1 MNADKT
7 DNPAILE
14 KVARFPTSPG
24 VYIMKDAR
32 KRILYI
38 GKAVNLRSRVRSY
51 FSKSSDT
58 RIFFSHLV
66 RRIDDVDCILTSSE
80 TEALILENNLIKKHR
95 PVYNI
100 RLRDD
105 KNYVCLKVTMTE
117 EWPRVLVTRRYQNDG
132 DLYFG
137 PYGSSGSVRAMLRVV
152 KTLFPLRTCSNGFFK
167 NRARAGRPC
176 IEYDIGRCSAPCV
189 DHITRDEYLRDVDE
203 VLLFLRGKNTELV
216 EILEHKM
223 AAAAENRR
231 YELASRYR
239 DQIRA
244 IQKVFEVQK
253 ADEISHGDMDV
264 FAHVRE
270 GESVGVQ
277 ELVIREGKIVNSHC
291 HTFRSSLETAEILAS
306 FLSQYYLAER
316 YVPRRVLCD
325 IDFPERRL
333 LEEWLR
339 DRRGSKVEVLVPAR
353 GDKKRLI
360 EMAQENARNS
370 FDIARTRSEKRLA
383 ALQALAT
390 SLGMADVPGRIECY
404 DISNFQGALAVGAMV
419 SFEDGVPDKGNYRKF
434 RIRTVQ
440 GADDF
445 RMMREILERRL
456 ESGLKK
462 PETLPDLIVIDGGKG
477 QLGVAEAVVKELGLD
492 QIAIASLAK
501 ERRHRGTT
509 ERVFVP
515 GRSSPLP
522 IPQDSPESLL
532 LQAIRDEAHR
542 FAITY
547 HRSLRNKAA
556 TMTGLEGIP
565 GVGEKRQRKLIEHF
579 GRLDAIVNASVE
591 KLAEVVGPKL
601 AKTIH
606 DALHETDSELEAEV
620 PEEDEAASEEIES
633 EKL

>member
-1 MNADKT
+1 MSAGKT
-7 DNPAILE
+7 DNPALLE
-14 KVARFPTSPG
+14 KVSRFPTSPG

-105 KNYVCLKVTMTE
+105 KNYVCLKVTITE

-132 DLYFG
+132 NLYFG
-137 PYGSSGSVRAMLRVV
+137 PYGSSGSVRSMLRVI
-152 KTLFPLRTCSNGFFK
+152 KKLFPLRTCSNGFFK
-167 NRARAGRPC
+167 NRARAKRPC
-176 IEYDIGRCSAPCV
+176 IEYDIGQCSAPCV
-189 DHITRDEYLRDVDE
+189 DFTTREEYLRDVEE
-203 VLLFLRGKNTELV
+203 VLLFLRGKNSELS
-216 EILEHKM
+216 EILEQKM
-223 AAAAENRR
+223 TEAAENRR
-231 YELASRYR
+231 YELAGRYR

-264 FAHVRE
+264 FAHIRE
-270 GESVGVQ
+270 GESVGIQ

-291 HTFRSSLETAEILAS
+291 HAFRSSLETVEIIAS

-316 YVPRRVLCD
+316 YIPRRVLCD
-325 IDFPERRL
+325 LDFPERGI
-333 LEEWLR
+333 LEDWLGE
-339 DRRGSKVEVLVPAR
+339 RRGAKVEILVPAR

-370 FDIARTRSEKRLA
+370 FDIARTRGEKRMA

-390 SLGMADVPGRIECY
+390 ALDLPDVPGRIECY

-419 SFEDGVPDKGNYRKF
+419 SFEDGLADRGSYRKF
-434 RIRTVQ
+434 RIRTVE

-445 RMMREILERRL
+445 RMMREVLERRL
-456 ESGLKK
+456 ESGLKN
-462 PETLPDLIVIDGGKG
+462 PETLPDLILIDGGKG
-477 QLGVAEAVVKELGLD
+477 QLGVAIDVTKELGLEH
-492 QIAIASLAK
+492 IAVASLAK

-522 IPQDSPESLL
+522 IAQESPESLL

-547 HRSLRNKAA
+547 HRSLRNKA
-556 TMTGLEGIP
+556 TTLTGLEGIP
-565 GVGEKRQRKLIEHF
+565 GVGEKRRQKLIERF
-579 GRLDAIVNASVE
+579 GKLDEIIKASVE
-591 KLAEVVGPKL
+591 SLAEVVGPNL

-606 DALHETDSELEAEV
+606 
-620 PEEDEAASEEIES
+620 ES
-633 EKL
+633 LRQTKTGRGTGGNLDQTGGQKPRP